1 MTYKLSVQ
9 PSDSLLSGRS
19 RGEREN
25 ENNFPLSISPTR
37 GRREVTARGTPSVD
51 LHLPV

>member
-9 PSDSLLSGRS
+9 PSDSLLLGRGF
-19 RGEREN
+19 GERQN
-25 ENNFPLSISPTR
+25 GNNFPLPEATTR
-37 GRREVTARGTPSVD
+37 RRREVTARGTPSVD